1 MGTIVVGCDG
11 SAPAGRALELARKV
25 AERFEAPLHL
35 VYVVAPVVM
44 PMELTGFAVGQ
55 MLEEHSAWAGKLL
68 AELRAS
74 LPAALAVR
82 CTTEVRHGSP
92 ADQLVASARE
102 RAADMVV
109 VGTTGRG
116 AAGRLLLGSVAD
128 RVLHASE
135 TPVLVVR

>member
-11 SAPAGRALELARKV
+11 SAPAGRALALAGRA
-25 AERFEAPLHL
+25 AERFEAPVHL

-44 PMELTGFAVGQ
+44 PVELTGFNVGQ
-55 MLEEHSAWAGKLL
+55 LLEEHSEWAGKLL

-74 LPAALAVR
+74 LPAAVAAR

-92 ADQLVASARE
+92 ADQLVAAARE
-102 RAADMVV
+102 RSAALLV

-128 RVLHASE
+128 RVLHSSD
-135 TPVLVVR
+135 TPVLVSR

>member
-1 MGTIVVGCDG
+1 
-11 SAPAGRALELARKV
+11 LELARKV
-25 AERFEAPLHL
+25 AERFEVPLHL

-55 MLEEHSAWAGKLL
+55 MLEEHGAWAGKLL

-74 LPAALAVR
+74 LPAALAAR

-92 ADQLVASARE
+92 ADQLVACARE
-102 RAADMVV
+102 RSAEMMV

-128 RVLHASE
+128 RVLHSSD